1 MTFAGVSG
9 VYNVIDAYKVGKCV
23 LHVLDRP
30 LEGFIEMYKGKKV
43 HCTIDQERRK

>member
-9 VYNVIDAYKVGKCV
+9 TYNVVDAFKVGKCV

-30 LEGFIEMYKGKKV
+30 LEGYTEMYKGKKV
-43 HCTIDQERRK
+43 TCTIDPERRK